1 MTHFL
6 EALGGGAGRWVIEPS
21 RLLSPKLSVAQLV
34 ERRTVKLKGF
44 GLMRISLGRW
54 FESAR

>member
-1 MTHFL
+1 M
-6 EALGGGAGRWVIEPS
+6 IEPS

-54 FESAR
+54 FESGRRDLLVGLDGRVV